1 MSTIVEQVLVPSI
14 KQLQSLDAHD
24 TTNWDLVIVSGT
36 SLPLACHLCF
46 ISGCLPTLLHAVAF
60 SLSLLALSYPLAPR
74 CQILPFLTSTQDNEI
89 EFYTCF
95 H

>member
-14 KQLQSLDAHD
+14 NQLHSLDAHD

-46 ISGCLPTLLHAVAF
+46 ISGCLPTLVHAVAF
-60 SLSLLALSYPLAPR
+60 SLSPCSFLSPCSTLPNLA
-74 CQILPFLTSTQDNEI
+74 FFNKHTG
-89 EFYTCF
+89 
-95 H
+95 

>member
-14 KQLQSLDAHD
+14 NQLHSLDAHD

-60 SLSLLALSYPLAPR
+60 SLSLSLLFPIPLPALLLQCLALSVLGRAKMR
-74 CQILPFLTSTQDNEI
+74 KL
-89 EFYTCF
+89 
-95 H
+95 